1 MVDKDLVEITNK
13 YYKEYVQDNLSTI
26 TDVIYKLF
34 LNLNGLMRLYDIHDE
49 YEIYSGNISSMIKG
63 DGMHKKVVKV

>member
-1 MVDKDLVEITNK
+1 MVDKDLVEIINK
-13 YYKEYVQDNLSTI
+13 YYKENVSDNLNIISN
-26 TDVIYKLF
+26 VIYILF

>member
-1 MVDKDLVEITNK
+1 MVDKDLVEIINK
-13 YYKEYVQDNLSTI
+13 YYKENVSDNLNTI
-26 TDVIYKLF
+26 SDVIYILF
-34 LNLNGLMRLYDIHDE
+34 LNLNGLMKLYDIHDE

>member
-1 MVDKDLVEITNK
+1 
-13 YYKEYVQDNLSTI
+13 
-26 TDVIYKLF
+26 
-34 LNLNGLMRLYDIHDE
+34 MRLYDIHDE